1 MLIYRGSFSILHEC
15 GGDPFVYRGY
25 PVPQKYS
32 PREWRLSYMEKDMFT
47 KQEFKPQGYKENVE
61 RLNLFYHSEF
71 YQDLKKLYSNYLNKV
86 EDALYQDPDSSD
98 EFLYIALGEKYKL
111 DVSKKNNSFCLI
123 DKVGNSE
130 IALGAD
136 AICGVK
142 CLAKYYP
149 DLDDWID
156 AYETIRSQTS
166 LHFVWPRHKLPT
178 INTLRYIK
186 YLDRIDFTLFDL
198 KNYFEGN
205 KNTPLARAYKN
216 EVTNLWLSQF
226 YDFPSFVK
234 KMQLGRFVD
243 KKYNV
248 LNIASRQ
255 NEIIKKFPTK
265 SELSNSMPIYAD
277 SLISLV
283 KDNII

>member
-1 MLIYRGSFSILHEC
+1 
-15 GGDPFVYRGY
+15 
-25 PVPQKYS
+25 
-32 PREWRLSYMEKDMFT
+32 MEKDMFT

-61 RLNLFYHSEF
+61 RLKLFYHSEF
-71 YQDLKKLYSNYLNKV
+71 YQDLKKLYPNYLNKV

-98 EFLYIALGEKYKL
+98 EFLYIALSEKYKL

-255 NEIIKKFPTK
+255 NEIIKKFPAK